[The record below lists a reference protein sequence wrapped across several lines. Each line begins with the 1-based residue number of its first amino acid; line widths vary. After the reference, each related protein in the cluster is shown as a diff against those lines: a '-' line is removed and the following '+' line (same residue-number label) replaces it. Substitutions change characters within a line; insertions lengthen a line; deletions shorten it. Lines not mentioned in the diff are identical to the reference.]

1 MELLRRAIDVEAP
14 LAMTAIDLNDYFYF
28 VHVVEKGGFSAAAK
42 ALGMPKSRL
51 SRHIAALEERLDTRL
66 IQRTTRQFNVTDIG
80 EVLYRHAR
88 ALIDE
93 MECAEAAVKRKKN
106 TLSGNVTLS
115 CSVGVAQFALKE
127 ILARFLS
134 DNPLVTVAQQ
144 VTNQNIDLVGS
155 GVDLSIRGHTSPLP
169 DSSLVQRKLAAVEW
183 NLFCAAGYEDQN
195 GHIADP
201 VDLAEHHA
209 LALGWQ
215 SPKGKWSLQKYSG
228 ERIDVDIS
236 PRLKSEDM
244 STLKEA
250 AVHGLG
256 VVALPAYTCRQEI
269 KDGRLERV
277 LPEWHAGVAQLSLVQ
292 PSRRGMSPPVQA
304 LLDCLLAEFTGSVH
318 TSSEDSPSE
327 SVGNGEKQ

>member
-1 MELLRRAIDVEAP
+1 
-14 LAMTAIDLNDYFYF
+14 MTAIDLNDYFYF

-66 IQRTTRQFNVTDIG
+66 IQRTTRQFKVTEIG
-80 EVLYRHAR
+80 EVLYQHAR
-88 ALIDE
+88 SLIDE
-93 MECAEAAVKRKKN
+93 MENAEAAVKRKKN

-115 CSVGVAQFALKE
+115 CSVGVAQFAVKE

-155 GVDLSIRGHTSPLP
+155 GVDLSIRGHTGPLP
-169 DSSLVQRKLAAVEW
+169 DSTLIQQKLAAVEW
-183 NLFCAAGYEDQN
+183 NLFCATGYQDEN
-195 GHIADP
+195 GAIDNP
-201 VDLAEHHA
+201 IDLAGHHN

-228 ERIDVDIS
+228 ERVEVNIS

-250 AVHGLG
+250 AIHGLG
-256 VVALPAYTCRQEI
+256 VVALPAYTCRQEVN
-269 KDGRLERV
+269 DGRLQRV
-277 LPEWHAGVAQLSLVQ
+277 LTDWHAGIAQLSLVQ
-292 PSRRGMSPPVQA
+292 PSRRGTSPPVQA
-304 LLDCLLAEFTGSVH
+304 LQDFLLAELPVFVRTSTGDTQHASVSNKH
-318 TSSEDSPSE
+318 GARST
-327 SVGNGEKQ
+327 